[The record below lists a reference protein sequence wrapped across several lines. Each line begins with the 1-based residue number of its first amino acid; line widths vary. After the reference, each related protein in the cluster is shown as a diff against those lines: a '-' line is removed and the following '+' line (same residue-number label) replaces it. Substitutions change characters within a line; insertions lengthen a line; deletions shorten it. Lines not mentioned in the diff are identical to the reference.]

1 MKIDAWDK
9 KILTNLYKNSR
20 ATLSELS
27 KKVGLPKE
35 NIHYRIKR
43 FEKEN
48 IINYIPYVNL
58 SKLGYNYFLVRIKL
72 DPLSKDYSKF
82 IKDLTKDKKT
92 IWLSEDKLFRA
103 KDYNIIAIILH
114 NNFSKIQDH
123 LTVCVEK
130 VIIEKFELSLIRTLG
145 FAYRDIYT
153 DEELFECYLKTGTHR
168 FEKETDQTDT
178 TLVLKLL
185 ENSRISFTEL
195 GTKLRLSPLTIKN
208 RIRKLK
214 EKDIINHFT
223 ISLNFNKLEGKFVA
237 LSYSVER
244 QMASKTARKIVS
256 KYFSEVM
263 TVSQFF
269 TQKRILF
276 GRVENEEKFLKAM
289 SAINKVKGINIS
301 ASYENTQILKNKIF

>member
-1 MKIDAWDK
+1 MKIDKWDK

-48 IINYIPYVNL
+48 LINYIPYVNL
-58 SKLGYNYFLVRIKL
+58 SKLGYDYFLVRIKL
-72 DPLSKDYSKF
+72 DPLSENYTKF
-82 IKDLTKDKKT
+82 IKDLTKEKKT

-103 KDYNIIAIILH
+103 TDYNIIAIILH

-123 LTVCVEK
+123 LTVLVETA
-130 VIIEKFELSLIRTLG
+130 IIEKFELSLIRTLG

-153 DEELFECYLKTGTHR
+153 AEELFECYLKTGAHR

-185 ENSRISFTEL
+185 ENSRSSLTEL

-208 RIRKLK
+208 RIGKLK

-237 LSYSVER
+237 LSYSAER
-244 QMASKTARKIVS
+244 QMATKKARKIVS

-263 TVSQFF
+263 TVSPFF

-289 SAINKVKGINIS
+289 SEINKVKGINIS